1 VAREKVNDI
10 DLFCDDKDYAS
21 EIATEMAGGEKERLM
36 ITGNAI
42 TIRRFKYAVQF
53 ITRWTFENP
62 KDIIS
67 SFDYTICQAAFWWD
81 HYCQKWCSIVSD
93 DFYPDLAAKRLI
105 YTEPIRNEAPGGS
118 MLRVLKYY
126 QSGYRITVDSLSRV
140 ITRIAAGVNYDELI
154 VNYNTEELNTK
165 QYQKIIRGLLHEVD
179 PNIDPD
185 HIVE

>member
-1 VAREKVNDI
+1 
-10 DLFCDDKDYAS
+10 
-21 EIATEMAGGEKERLM
+21 
-36 ITGNAI
+36 
-42 TIRRFKYAVQF
+42 
-53 ITRWTFENP
+53 
-62 KDIIS
+62 
-67 SFDYTICQAAFWWD
+67 
-81 HYCQKWCSIVSD
+81 
-93 DFYPDLAAKRLI
+93 
-105 YTEPIRNEAPGGS
+105 